1 MSDDLPRT
9 IVEFCRRNG
18 LSRTSYFELRRR
30 GQAPREMR
38 LLSKVLISPEAESD
52 WRREREI
59 PDENDLVTIERLHQ
73 RGRKGGRRPAVKRD
87 ESPEAA

>member
-9 IVEFCRRNG
+9 IAEFCRRNG

-38 LLSKVLISPEAESD
+38 VLAKVLICPEAESD

-59 PDENDLVTIERLHQ
+59 PDENDRVTIERLHQ
-73 RGRKGGRRPAVKRD
+73 RGRKGGRRSAAKGD
-87 ESPEAA
+87 ELPEAA